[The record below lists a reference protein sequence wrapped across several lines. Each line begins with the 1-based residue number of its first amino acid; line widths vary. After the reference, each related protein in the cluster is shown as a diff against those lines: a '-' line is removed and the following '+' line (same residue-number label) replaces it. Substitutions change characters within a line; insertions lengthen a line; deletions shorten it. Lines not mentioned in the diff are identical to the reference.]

1 MTHTITLSP
10 ELYQHL
16 QDLKLMIKEITN
28 QEVASDEDAI
38 SLLIG
43 GFFDSIER
51 AQQEDEEGEGEG
63 EHDHHGHHHHGHH
76 HHGHHHH
83 GDKWCGSD
91 GCGCKH

>member
-1 MTHTITLSP
+1 MSHTITLSP
-10 ELYQHL
+10 ELYNHL
-16 QDLKLMIKEITN
+16 QDLKRMIKEITN

-51 AQQEDEEGEGEG
+51 AQQEDEEGEGE
-63 EHDHHGHHHHGHH
+63 HDHHGH

-83 GDKWCGSD
+83 GDK
-91 GCGCKH
+91 